1 MMTPDIQT
9 QGDGVYLVTGELL
22 MVTVPALARRAGEV
36 LAGASGQLTIDFAGV
51 SRADSAGLALLLEL
65 QRLARR
71 AGFEIHFRGLPDQL
85 LQIIRLSE
93 LDEILP
99 ISA

>member
-1 MMTPDIQT
+1 MTTPDIQA

-22 MVTVPALARRAGEV
+22 MATVPPLARRADEV
-36 LAGASGQLTIDFAGV
+36 LAGVSGQVTIDFAGV

-71 AGFEIHFRGLPDQL
+71 TGFEIRFRGLPDQL
-85 LQIIRLSE
+85 LQILRLSE

-99 ISA
+99 ISP